1 MNRLKAMLYKE
12 FIQLR
17 RDVMM
22 LRLLIM
28 LPIVQ
33 IIIFGL
39 AINTDV
45 KHIPTVVFDQC
56 KQEESRELMDAFTA
70 TNYYDIKYYA
80 DSIAEV
86 NDKINSGQAVVGVVF
101 PPDMV
106 RDIKRGEAAQMQLI
120 VDASDNM
127 AANSAISTA
136 QLAILQKTQQIQLSK
151 ISNRENLQTGVYD
164 LRIRP
169 WYNPDFISAYYIIP
183 GIIGIVLT
191 MTLVMAASM
200 SIVRE
205 REEGTL
211 EQLLITPLRPLEL
224 MIGKIVPYICV
235 GYVQITIATLIGVIF
250 FHVPFKGSIVLLYLL
265 STIFMIACL
274 ALGIFIS
281 TIAQNQMQAMQLSF
295 FVMLPSILLSGF
307 MFPRIAMPDF
317 FYYFSMVIPMTH
329 FIQITRGI
337 FLKGIGL
344 EYLYQPALFLI
355 VFSVIALSISIWK
368 FKRSLT

>member
-17 RDVMM
+17 RDVIM

-39 AINTDV
+39 AIDTDV

-56 KQEESRELMDAFTA
+56 RQEESRELLDIFVA
-70 TNYYDIKYYA
+70 TNYYDIKYRA
-80 DSIAEV
+80 NSMAEV
-86 NDKINSGQAVVGVVF
+86 NDKINSGQAVVGIIF

-106 RDIKRGEAAQMQLI
+106 RDIKHGELAQIQLI

-127 AANSAISTA
+127 AATSAISTA
-136 QLAILQKTQQIQLSK
+136 QLAIQQKLQQFQLEK
-151 ISNRENLQTGVYD
+151 ISNKENIVSGVYD

-191 MTLVMAASM
+191 MTLVMAASI

-205 REEGTL
+205 RRRGYFRTAFNNTA
-211 EQLLITPLRPLEL
+211 TP
-224 MIGKIVPYICV
+224 
-235 GYVQITIATLIGVIF
+235 F
-250 FHVPFKGSIVLLYLL
+250 
-265 STIFMIACL
+265 
-274 ALGIFIS
+274 
-281 TIAQNQMQAMQLSF
+281 
-295 FVMLPSILLSGF
+295 
-307 MFPRIAMPDF
+307 RINN
-317 FYYFSMVIPMTH
+317 
-329 FIQITRGI
+329 
-337 FLKGIGL
+337 
-344 EYLYQPALFLI
+344 
-355 VFSVIALSISIWK
+355 W
-368 FKRSLT
+368 

>member
-39 AINTDV
+39 AIDTDV

-127 AANSAISTA
+127 AAEKISFITIPPDNS
-136 QLAILQKTQQIQLSK
+136 LQK
-151 ISNRENLQTGVYD
+151 
-164 LRIRP
+164 
-169 WYNPDFISAYYIIP
+169 
-183 GIIGIVLT
+183 
-191 MTLVMAASM
+191 
-200 SIVRE
+200 
-205 REEGTL
+205 
-211 EQLLITPLRPLEL
+211 
-224 MIGKIVPYICV
+224 
-235 GYVQITIATLIGVIF
+235 
-250 FHVPFKGSIVLLYLL
+250 
-265 STIFMIACL
+265 
-274 ALGIFIS
+274 
-281 TIAQNQMQAMQLSF
+281 
-295 FVMLPSILLSGF
+295 
-307 MFPRIAMPDF
+307 
-317 FYYFSMVIPMTH
+317 
-329 FIQITRGI
+329 
-337 FLKGIGL
+337 
-344 EYLYQPALFLI
+344 
-355 VFSVIALSISIWK
+355 
-368 FKRSLT
+368 